1 MKKHLLL
8 PIVIL
13 LLLSLFQACTD
24 QDQAI
29 EPEQPIVEVV
39 LLTEDS
45 RLQNLVGKINQQGSM
60 NGRSNSFLDE
70 VNFER
75 AMKRFNPE
83 TGNTHYSFSMHSDS
97 GLTLRKF
104 ILSENSEN
112 EISGHVFEYEVDADW
127 LAEVE
132 IFPGWHQYNGYFRIL
147 DLDGEVIAENEIV
160 AGSSVSKESS
170 NGRSSGYICITT
182 TRRIGWVGV
191 HPDYMEARYETTTNC
206 FTITNRGTP
215 APTGGGGSGLLQI
228 SQEVGFLT
236 SSRDDFPLNT
246 CSADNT
252 KYENGTC
259 VCINGYIKDEND
271 NCVSRLP
278 CAAGYVRDENGD
290 CISAAD
296 LWEANNITLSTSFR
310 NNPCAKGVY
319 DQLMNS
325 NEIYELLSNFLGE
338 TPTAQIE
345 IDLAPTLTLPDNQGA
360 TVAGKTHPQNSN
372 GIIRIEI
379 NKSYIEQGRSN
390 LEVSRTISH
399 EFIHAEIFR
408 KTNLYR
414 GTTTEFWELY
424 KKYYNSEV
432 GSASHNYMTEYYLD
446 ELAAMMLNFD
456 SSVNSRDF
464 GIDMYKSGAWIGLEK
479 TDAWNLKSPDKQN
492 TIKGNQQI
500 LYNGRGQCN

>member
-1 MKKHLLL
+1 M
-8 PIVIL
+8 
-13 LLLSLFQACTD
+13 
-24 QDQAI
+24 
-29 EPEQPIVEVV
+29 
-39 LLTEDS
+39 
-45 RLQNLVGKINQQGSM
+45 GKINQQGSM

-127 LAEVE
+127 LAEIE

-147 DLDGEVIAENEIV
+147 DLDGEVIAENEIIS
-160 AGSSVSKESS
+160 GSSVSKESS

-206 FTITNRGTP
+206 FTITNIGTP

-278 CAAGYVRDENGD
+278 CVAGYVRDGSGGCVQQTELEKIMKCEELSDIQLTKLEGVLEEYLNSEYLTACLNIQIFEYVVD
-290 CISAAD
+290 
-296 LWEANNITLSTSFR
+296 NNKKLCFKMGTNTGSMGEYHSSSGSIHFKNSDEIKEHVFGEEFFHAYQDILYQGLS
-310 NNPCAKGVY
+310 
-319 DQLMNS
+319 S
-325 NEIYELLSNFLGE
+325 NL
-338 TPTAQIE
+338 
-345 IDLAPTLTLPDNQGA
+345 
-360 TVAGKTHPQNSN
+360 
-372 GIIRIEI
+372 
-379 NKSYIEQGRSN
+379 GRSN
-390 LEVSRTISH
+390 I
-399 EFIHAEIFR
+399 EFEAKLFHD
-408 KTNLYR
+408 L
-414 GTTTEFWELY
+414 
-424 KKYYNSEV
+424 
-432 GSASHNYMTEYYLD
+432 SHNGQCCITFSNGAIQTEYINWIIEITDLYEHMPIWGD
-446 ELAAMMLNFD
+446 MSEKYFYFIEKFIEIKPEYNYPIDYSQKPEAIFNLND
-456 SSVNSRDF
+456 C
-464 GIDMYKSGAWIGLEK
+464 L
-479 TDAWNLKSPDKQN
+479 
-492 TIKGNQQI
+492 
-500 LYNGRGQCN
+500 

>member
-29 EPEQPIVEVV
+29 EPEQPNVEIV
-39 LLTEDS
+39 LLTENS
-45 RLQNLVGKINQQGSM
+45 HLQNLMGKINQQGSM
-60 NGRSNSFLDE
+60 NGRSNSILDE

-97 GLTLRKF
+97 GLTLHKF

-147 DLDGEVIAENEIV
+147 DLDEEVIAENEIV

-170 NGRSSGYICITT
+170 NGRSSRYICITT

-191 HPDYMEARYETTTNC
+191 HPDYMGARYETTTNC

-215 APTGGGGSGLLQI
+215 APTGGGSGLLQI

-278 CAAGYVRDENGD
+278 CVAGYVRDRSGS
-290 CISAAD
+290 C
-296 LWEANNITLSTSFR
+296 
-310 NNPCAKGVY
+310 
-319 DQLMNS
+319 
-325 NEIYELLSNFLGE
+325 
-338 TPTAQIE
+338 
-345 IDLAPTLTLPDNQGA
+345 
-360 TVAGKTHPQNSN
+360 
-372 GIIRIEI
+372 IEI
-379 NKSYIEQGRSN
+379 NLNMDAQGYQELTSCEKALLRSN
-390 LEVSRTISH
+390 PLAGITLQSNANLANAKTQ
-399 EFIHAEIFR
+399 EIFGFYINGNGHNDCGDAFR
-408 KTNLYR
+408 HAYFNALNTLSWSDSYA
-414 GTTTEFWELY
+414 
-424 KKYYNSEV
+424 KKWGDAHECE
-432 GSASHNYMTEYYLD
+432 TPLD
-446 ELAAMMLNFD
+446 L
-456 SSVNSRDF
+456 
-464 GIDMYKSGAWIGLEK
+464 GLEK
-479 TDAWNLKSPDKQN
+479 SMDLHNNAIGRSVANQAPNISKEALVDLVLVELEVGHLNFLKPLDKLNNIISGVTQE
-492 TIKGNQQI
+492 TIATNC
-500 LYNGRGQCN
+500 L